1 MVFIQQ
7 GGRNTHE
14 HICESLELFADKV
27 MPGFKENE
35 DERQKQKMEDLAPYL
50 EKAMARKQFMKPL
63 ADDEI
68 PEIMALGRQI
78 AEGGGAANSQVAERW
93 KERMKD
99 RPELLDH
106 S

>member
-7 GGRNTHE
+7 GGRNRHE
-14 HICESLELFADKV
+14 HICESLELFADRV

-35 DERQKQKMEDLAPYL
+35 DERQKQKMEELAPYL
-50 EKAMARKQFMKPL
+50 EKAMERKKFMKPL

-68 PEIMALGRQI
+68 PEIVALGRQI
-78 AEGGGAANSQVAERW
+78 AEGTVDDDSEVARRW
-93 KERMKD
+93 RERMQN
-99 RPELLDH
+99 RAEIQR